1 MDGPAIG
8 PSRAFSNGNG
18 RLAGRITGGEG
29 KGGGENLIGN
39 EVCPAKRGGTGGT
52 GGIVVTG
59 MLRGGGDKI
68 RRELDGRPISV
79 IEHSVVSFYHSLVT
93 HLNLKNESQKR
104 QVSRRHHCP
113 IDISSAA

>member
-8 PSRAFSNGNG
+8 PSIVFSNDNG

-29 KGGGENLIGN
+29 KEEGGGSLIGN

-52 GGIVVTG
+52 GGNIVTG

-68 RRELDGRPISV
+68 R
-79 IEHSVVSFYHSLVT
+79 
-93 HLNLKNESQKR
+93 
-104 QVSRRHHCP
+104 
-113 IDISSAA
+113 